1 MPIKPEFRWLYP
13 IDWRE
18 LSALVRF
25 ERARGRCQHCRR
37 PHGQD
42 VMHLGD
48 GRWWDEDIGQWRN
61 GRGQT
66 LRNLPPPDRWN
77 RPIFTTRVILACA
90 HLDHDPSN
98 SRLGNSQL

>member
-1 MPIKPEFRWLYP
+1 
-13 IDWRE
+13 
-18 LSALVRF
+18 
-25 ERARGRCQHCRR
+25 
-37 PHGQD
+37 
-42 VMHLGD
+42 MHLGD

-98 SRLGNSQL
+98 SRLGNSQLFASAVTSSTIGRSIGVGAG